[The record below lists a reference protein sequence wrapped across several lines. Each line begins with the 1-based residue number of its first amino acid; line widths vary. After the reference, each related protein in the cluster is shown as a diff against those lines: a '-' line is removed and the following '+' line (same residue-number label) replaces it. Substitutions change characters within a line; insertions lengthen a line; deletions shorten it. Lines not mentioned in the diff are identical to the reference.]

1 MPYPVGK
8 SSYPD
13 LKGQTQYVAS
23 LEVARQVASL
33 CYEFDTQVAKNG
45 DRLTV
50 NEGIRSRE
58 RQMYLRTQYLYHGG
72 ALAAYC
78 SYDPRPE
85 GTWTSTHD
93 ASRGSA
99 LAFGITDRNG
109 NNRALTPAEFDWLHG
124 RAPRRGIAWTGA
136 NFIRVEPWHHNGGYA
151 ASVAPIVGVNLP
163 GEPIVKESQR
173 PSAPD
178 TEESEDT
185 MKITYLQRNDKS
197 VIGLLWGPTGK
208 AWKIDK
214 IKVAGQTIAGGT
226 VRDLLVRWIR
236 ADQSKSRPETFNEIE
251 LQVLQIAFK
260 KVQ

>member
-58 RQMYLRTQYLYHGG
+58 RQNYLYYTVYLKENG
-72 ALAAYC
+72 ALAAYP
-78 SYDPRPE
+78 Y
-85 GTWTSTHD
+85 TSTHD
-93 ASRGSA
+93 STRGSA
-99 LAFGITDRNG
+99 LDFGITDRNG
-109 NNRALTPAEFDWLHG
+109 NNRALSPAEFDWLHG